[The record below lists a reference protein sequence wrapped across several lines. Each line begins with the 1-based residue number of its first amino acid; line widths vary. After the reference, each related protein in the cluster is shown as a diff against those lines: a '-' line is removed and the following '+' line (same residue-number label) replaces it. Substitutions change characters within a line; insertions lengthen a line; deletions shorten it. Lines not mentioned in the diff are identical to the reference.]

1 MRIKT
6 FEAVNMKE
14 ALKAVKTEFGPEAV
28 ILKTRQKDLDGTNQA
43 VELTVATPCEVVP
56 NHIDSLSG
64 IDKDKSL
71 VQYLGNLEKKI
82 NYLTDE
88 SVRQDQF
95 FDLVNSVDELRVLL
109 LEQLQTKGQLKD
121 VPVACR
127 SLVKKLQLAGI
138 DEASLYELVKYL
150 KALPNTEETQ
160 DENFY
165 QDNAIKWMLSS
176 IKIAPAIQAFDS
188 TTSIHAVV
196 GPCGAGKT
204 SFISKLVN
212 SIKKKSDRKILV
224 ISYDV
229 KKLGSSEQLRIFSK
243 ISDTFFESINDLSQ
257 VEPLIKKYAKEH
269 DLQMVI
275 IDTDGRGAKSK
286 DDLEDLKQ
294 LNNGILPIDIHL
306 VLSCTEKYVQMDRA
320 VRTFSTL
327 GIQSLV
333 FTKLDESWSYGDI
346 FNLSRKWSIPVG
358 YLSVGQSINKD
369 LQRASKE
376 KIITRIF
383 DIK

>member
-6 FEAVNMKE
+6 FEAINMKE
-14 ALKAVKTEFGPEAV
+14 ALKAVKSEFGNDAV
-28 ILKTRQKDLDGTNQA
+28 ILKTRQKDIDGTNQA
-43 VELTVATPCEVVP
+43 VELTVATPSEVVP
-56 NHIDSLSG
+56 SSIDNLTG

-71 VQYLGNLEKKI
+71 VQYIGSLEKKI
-82 NYLTDE
+82 NYLTQE

-95 FDLVNSVDELRVLL
+95 FDLSNSVDELRILL
-109 LEQLQTKGQLKD
+109 LEQLQNKEELKD
-121 VPVACR
+121 VPQSCKT
-127 SLVKKLQLAGI
+127 LIKKLQLSGI

-150 KALPNTEETQ
+150 KSISSSDESK

-176 IKIAPAIQAFDS
+176 IKIAPSIQSFDS

-196 GPCGAGKT
+196 GPCGVGKT
-204 SFISKLVN
+204 SFVSKLIN
-212 SIKKKSDRKILV
+212 ALKKKSDRKILV

-229 KKLGSSEQLRIFSK
+229 KKLGSGEQLRIFSK
-243 ISDTFFESINDLSQ
+243 ISDTFFESINDLSSVPSL
-257 VEPLIKKYAKEH
+257 VEKYAREN
-269 DLQMVI
+269 DVGMVL
-275 IDTDGRGAKSK
+275 IDTDGRGAKGT
-286 DDLEDLKQ
+286 DDIEDLKQ
-294 LNNGILPIDIHL
+294 LNSGVLPINIHL
-306 VLSCTEKYVQMDRA
+306 VLSCTEKYVQLDRA
-320 VRTFSTL
+320 VRSFSTL
-327 GIQSLV
+327 GLYSLV